1 MSCNCKEC
9 GTANCITMVPIFN
22 SLTDEEMMEVAS
34 ITTGKKYDKGELVYQ
49 AGDKHQ
55 KLYVIHIGR
64 IKIYRISPTG
74 KEQVIRVLGPGEFM
88 GELSL
93 FSSMPTTD
101 YAEVIEPCN
110 MCMIDGTKLKE
121 LMKRFPIIS
130 FKVMEELS
138 KRLEQAENLIEDIS
152 LHSVEQRLAQ
162 VLLKLADS
170 NGQVILSMKKGDFA
184 SQLGMT
190 QETLSRKLTLFQ
202 DMGLIRQE
210 GQRIIKIL
218 DLDRL
223 NDIHM
228 N

>member
-1 MSCNCKEC
+1 
-9 GTANCITMVPIFN
+9 
-22 SLTDEEMMEVAS
+22 
-34 ITTGKKYDKGELVYQ
+34 
-49 AGDKHQ
+49 
-55 KLYVIHIGR
+55 
-64 IKIYRISPTG
+64 
-74 KEQVIRVLGPGEFM
+74 
-88 GELSL
+88 
-93 FSSMPTTD
+93 
-101 YAEVIEPCN
+101 
-110 MCMIDGTKLKE
+110 
-121 LMKRFPIIS
+121 
-130 FKVMEELS
+130 MEELS